1 MTNRTNNDNLIDT
14 CEYTIARVFL
24 CYNQL
29 MIRLLDKKT
38 ADKIAAGEVVD
49 RPVSIVKELVENS
62 IDAGSTW
69 ITIEI
74 KQGGKSYIRVT
85 DNGLG
90 IAEDDVE
97 TAFKRHATSKISDA
111 KDLDSIVSLGF
122 RGEALA
128 SICAVSRVELISKQR
143 EKRTGRRI
151 VVEGSEILQNNPT
164 GCPDGTTII
173 VKDLFYNTPAR
184 RKFLSS
190 DSAEA
195 RRIIDFASRIA
206 LSYPDIRFN
215 LINSTKQV
223 FATNGKGDILSN
235 IVNIYGADISKALIP
250 VNMSEDNFTIK
261 GFVSDPGSTLS
272 SRNRQV
278 FCINGRIV
286 SSQIIDKAIDMA
298 YKERLFA
305 GRYPVAF
312 LFIAIPPDKLDVNIH
327 PTKKEIRFDDNTLIE
342 DFVKEGIK
350 QALLSK
356 EAIPNLEISTF
367 KNAKPDQGMQMDVKY
382 AIQEAAFE
390 YNEQSNKVDI
400 KNVLTTLSSET
411 DSFKNVETDQAGIVI
426 SAVHPFE
433 FDDLIIIGSVFN
445 TYIAA
450 QDKENFYLIDQHAA
464 HERIFY
470 ERLMKQHA
478 TGEKALQ
485 DLMFPM
491 NFKVSAQ
498 VSSIEDSWIND
509 VRGIGYDIEFFG
521 NNTYIVRSIPA
532 FMEMQEAEYFL
543 NDLFN
548 QFDDIPDLS
557 NKSILEKIIMR
568 ACKAAVKAGDSLD
581 SAEIKALL
589 KQLKDCNNP
598 YSCPHGRPV
607 FIKLSNYEIE
617 KMFKRV

>member
-1 MTNRTNNDNLIDT
+1 M
-14 CEYTIARVFL
+14 
-24 CYNQL
+24 
-29 MIRLLDKKT
+29 LDKKT

-485 DLMFPM
+485 ELMFPM

>member
-485 DLMFPM
+485 ELMFPM